1 MRLYTHPAAR
11 AGYMNMRSLNSLVTD
26 SAAAACSW
34 GSGTRIINGMMNQ
47 SGNGT
52 PLKTLYE
59 LLADAGW
66 SRGLVTT
73 AEITHATPAGFAACA
88 KSRDMATKI
97 ATQYLDQ
104 KIDILLGGGSK
115 FFDQTYRL
123 DKRDLP
129 TEYRDAGYFVMEN
142 LAQLSAA
149 PRSKRWLGL
158 FSRSHLPYTLDQ
170 IADARAIS
178 TIPTLAAMTTAALR
192 RLEGES
198 KFILQVEG
206 GRIDHAC
213 HNNDAA
219 AALRD
224 QIAFDEALD
233 VCVEFQKRDPETLL
247 VITTDHGNANL
258 ALNGSGDAYGQSTWQ
273 FRKLKEIK
281 KSFSTMIRPLKRLPG
296 EELLDTE
303 RDEVAEKAK
312 DKAMSAAQKE
322 QEKIRKKKEEE
333 NVATPT
339 EIIEIVEEGTGY
351 KMPYRK
357 AELLRLHLANAAES
371 LYDMRK
377 SDMMALADVIANHIS
392 IGFTGNAHTADYVP
406 VLALGPGSERFAGF
420 IQNTDVFQHYLHFA
434 GVNFRNPQEPLIT
447 GSGPEAHDVERPER
461 YKHV

>member
-47 SGNGT
+47 AGNGT

-88 KSRDMATKI
+88 ESRDMATKI

-149 PRSKRWLGL
+149 PTSKRWLGL

-170 IADARAIS
+170 IADARASS
-178 TIPTLAAMTTAALR
+178 TIPTLATMTTAALR

-233 VCVEFQKRDPETLL
+233 VCVEFQKCDPETLL
-247 VITTDHGNANL
+247 VITTDHGNASL

-273 FRKLKEIK
+273 FR
-281 KSFSTMIRPLKRLPG
+281 
-296 EELLDTE
+296 
-303 RDEVAEKAK
+303 
-312 DKAMSAAQKE
+312 
-322 QEKIRKKKEEE
+322 
-333 NVATPT
+333 
-339 EIIEIVEEGTGY
+339 
-351 KMPYRK
+351 
-357 AELLRLHLANAAES
+357 
-371 LYDMRK
+371 
-377 SDMMALADVIANHIS
+377 
-392 IGFTGNAHTADYVP
+392 
-406 VLALGPGSERFAGF
+406 GPW
-420 IQNTDVFQHYLHFA
+420 
-434 GVNFRNPQEPLIT
+434 
-447 GSGPEAHDVERPER
+447 
-461 YKHV
+461 